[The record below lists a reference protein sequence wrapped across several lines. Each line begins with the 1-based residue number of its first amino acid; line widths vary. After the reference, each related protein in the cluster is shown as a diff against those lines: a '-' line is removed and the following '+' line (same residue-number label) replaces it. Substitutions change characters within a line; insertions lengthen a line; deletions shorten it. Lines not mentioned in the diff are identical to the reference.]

1 MIKHVLKDG
10 RQVESVSGIVI
21 KQADFAHVYQVID
34 RIEKR
39 CSKED
44 GHDKT
49 R

>member
-1 MIKHVLKDG
+1 MIKHILKDG

-21 KQADFAHVYQVID
+21 KQADFAHVCQVID